1 MMVAGARPRWAGR
14 WASGILRW
22 WMATRR
28 IMARWW
34 YAWCETKDSSR
45 WMVLG
50 TSWKLSCS
58 AEVAN
63 WATTSAWRRDGS
75 FDRAPTTPSRARTTT
90 SYGNVGDGSGRTH
103 RRGRRVGLRAA
114 APSSNVVRQQRC
126 ASRRH
131 LTPPHR
137 TYVARSPPRPPPPP
151 PPPARSGPGNAASSA
166 TGQFNKEAAHFSGD
180 TTHVLADARADKRTD
195 RRVGRRR
202 PDGLENLELL
212 LQHPDE
218 RPHHT
223 RHFGKEDAKEAQK
236 VSSSWGRV

>member
-1 MMVAGARPRWAGR
+1 MAIEDDGGRGAAEVGWEMGLGDLEMVDGDEADHGEVVVRVVRDEGQLSLDGARDVVEAVLLRGGGELGDDVGVEERRVLRQGSDDPVPRA
-14 WASGILRW
+14 
-22 WMATRR
+22 
-28 IMARWW
+28 
-34 YAWCETKDSSR
+34 DHD
-45 WMVLG
+45 V
-50 TSWKLSCS
+50 
-58 AEVAN
+58 
-63 WATTSAWRRDGS
+63 
-75 FDRAPTTPSRARTTT
+75 
-90 SYGNVGDGSGRTH
+90 